1 MFFAEGNVDMEEKKD
16 VKIYINSVR
25 YEVEASLFT
34 EETDEQTVFLPTD
47 DGDAEPE
54 KTQIKTHGV
63 RCVKD
68 GRTEISYE
76 ETELTGMEGSRT
88 IISYTMADK
97 GVVTMM
103 RTGAVSTALVFEKGK
118 RHHCVYQTPYMP
130 FEVCVRTLEVKND
143 IDTTGCMEL
152 DYIVEIR
159 GARAEHTKFSIR
171 VIEE

>member
-1 MFFAEGNVDMEEKKD
+1 MEEKKD

-34 EETDEQTVFLPTD
+34 EETDEQTVFLPSA